1 MEHKSPIQK
10 FVENNRGHESLS
22 SDDDENKN
30 QIALAMKTTTMKL
43 RVTKAMAIEATT
55 KKKQ

>member
-10 FVENNRGHESLS
+10 FVEKNWGHESLS

-55 KKKQ
+55 KKK